1 MESVVTKEDELN
13 EKIFRV
19 LSLQIRYDESLKG
32 FFVALQLY
40 QKIFHSSDNI
50 SELVASG
57 SQSEM
62 TLFQNMLVVLVDTVE
77 QENTLCV
84 NVRFQTL

>member
-57 SQSEM
+57 SQIEM
-62 TLFQNMLVVLVDTVE
+62 TFFQNMLVVLVDTVE

>member
-62 TLFQNMLVVLVDTVE
+62 TFFQNMLVVLVDTVE